1 MPWVTVVAKVVISSS
16 SFMFPEQNKLLSDTK
31 SREKVVTGIA
41 KTTSMG
47 PDPAFNIYWEAEHQ
61 SDTVN
66 GQPNLCSIVCP
77 MEDLKTDI
85 QC

>member
-1 MPWVTVVAKVVISSS
+1 MAKVVISSS
-16 SFMFPEQNKLLSDTK
+16 SFTFPKQNRLLSDTE

-41 KTTSMG
+41 KTTSMD
-47 PDPAFNIYWEAEHQ
+47 PDPAFNIYWEADQQ
-61 SDTVN
+61 SDPVN
-66 GQPNLCSIVCP
+66 SQPNLCSIVWP

>member
-41 KTTSMG
+41 KTTSMD
-47 PDPAFNIYWEAEHQ
+47 PDPAFNIY
-61 SDTVN
+61 
-66 GQPNLCSIVCP
+66 
-77 MEDLKTDI
+77 
-85 QC
+85 